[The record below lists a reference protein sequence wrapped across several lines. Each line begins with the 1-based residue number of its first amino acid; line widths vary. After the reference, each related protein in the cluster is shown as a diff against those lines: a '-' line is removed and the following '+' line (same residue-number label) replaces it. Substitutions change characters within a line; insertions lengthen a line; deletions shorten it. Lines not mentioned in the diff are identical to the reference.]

1 MNHQPPAMATSG
13 EVAAVF
19 HTTEQAL
26 AQRRFRGQ
34 GPPFIKAGRPPGN
47 SDQTR
52 RRTRARALATLPS
65 RAAVNPD
72 RVRHTVGAEATAPS
86 SGAW

>member
-34 GPPFIKAGRPPGN
+34 GPPFIKAGRRVFYRW
-47 SDQTR
+47 SDVNAWLDANLREQNDVTP
-52 RRTRARALATLPS
+52 RAGSKPLQLTNGQLGTPLR
-65 RAAVNPD
+65 D
-72 RVRHTVGAEATAPS
+72 
-86 SGAW
+86 